1 MRDGQTT
8 APEPDTVQLMEQFR
22 AIAHV
27 SHNRTNAR
35 MNAAGLS
42 LARFRVLQALAS
54 GGRLRMNELSAA
66 LGVVPRTVTTII
78 DALEKDRMVARLA
91 DPADRRATLLEITE
105 EGLSLLRRLRALR
118 DAAAAELFEVLTPA
132 EKQQLARLLRRLQAA
147 ADDRGI
153 DAFGPQAPLKV
164 TGIAAADGDQQ
175 ATRGLRVGEHPAPG
189 GSHRR

>member
-1 MRDGQTT
+1 MPG
-8 APEPDTVQLMEQFR
+8 PDTVQLMEQFR
-22 AIAHV
+22 AIAHA

-35 MNAAGLS
+35 MSAAGLS
-42 LARFRVLQALAS
+42 LARFRVLQALAA

-78 DALEKDRMVARLA
+78 DALENDRMVARLA

-105 EGLSLLRRLRALR
+105 EGLSQLRRLRTLH

-147 ADDRGI
+147 ADAD
-153 DAFGPQAPLKV
+153 P
-164 TGIAAADGDQQ
+164 AAS
-175 ATRGLRVGEHPAPG
+175 HPARPG
-189 GSHRR
+189 LAEPESPQR